1 VSQFCDVRISY
12 LHVLISMPTCGASRR
27 SYHIKHNT
35 TLVPFPSQFTTSFHN
50 YTFTWPPSN
59 AANRETRYYF
69 DKQLINTF
77 TEYVSI
83 NPSGAYIN
91 NWSNG
96 QASFT
101 QGPPADDSVLRVRS
115 LAWYYGTAEK
125 SGLPAGCSIEE
136 ACRVD

>member
-1 VSQFCDVRISY
+1 MSQFRVVGISY
-12 LHVLISMPTCGASRR
+12 LHVLISMPTCCAPPR
-27 SYHIKHNT
+27 SYHVQHNT
-35 TLVPFPSQFTTSFHN
+35 TLVPFPSPPTTSFHN
-50 YTFTWPPSN
+50 YTLTWPASN
-59 AANRETRYYF
+59 VANRETRYYF
-69 DKQLINTF
+69 DDHLINTF
-77 TEYVSI
+77 TEYVSL

-115 LAWYYGTAEK
+115 LAWYYGTAER